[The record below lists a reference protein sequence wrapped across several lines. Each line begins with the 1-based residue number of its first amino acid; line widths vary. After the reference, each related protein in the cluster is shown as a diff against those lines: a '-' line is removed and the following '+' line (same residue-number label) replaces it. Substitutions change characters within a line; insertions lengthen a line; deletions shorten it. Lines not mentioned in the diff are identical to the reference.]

1 MGFFSMEEEMDYK
14 VLRKIQQMEKNSPI
28 LSDVAKNFY
37 LNLSD
42 FLLNLNK
49 RLEKESSNQ
58 KQTILKEE
66 IENIKKIAIN
76 IYEHR
81 EKKITLAAISKARG
95 GKPDL
100 KNMVDEEKKL
110 YNSVLDI
117 MKKSREKILNQK
129 TEEIKEEINE
139 KSEEE
144 KPEEEKP
151 EEENNYEEYIENPN
165 PIIKINENINEFVGT
180 DKKRYNLRANDI
192 LSIPEDMSKI
202 LIKKGVAEKVN
213 Q

>member
-144 KPEEEKP
+144 KPEEE
-151 EEENNYEEYIENPN
+151 NNYEEYIENPN